1 MKSLDWTVILKRLI
15 IASGTLKSAVHFEIF
30 NLQSIDGDSHSFQ
43 PVSTLNFHFPNNI
56 HLTNQIS
63 IDVVGHVD
71 SVIKIVFFFFK
82 LQKTLSGNWFENRLL
97 PFHLSPLW
105 SRIQGDCWYYALEN
119 HKTLWHDVFV
129 WDTGAFCVVNVDA
142 MEK

>member
-1 MKSLDWTVILKRLI
+1 MISLDWTVISKRLI

-30 NLQSIDGDSHSFQ
+30 NLQGIDGDSHSFQ

-82 LQKTLSGNWFENRLL
+82 LQKTYKREL
-97 PFHLSPLW
+97 
-105 SRIQGDCWYYALEN
+105 I
-119 HKTLWHDVFV
+119 
-129 WDTGAFCVVNVDA
+129 
-142 MEK
+142 